1 MILLQDSMSDSSAW
15 LLAFIFSYIY
25 FFLAIGLIYIIAEWK
40 VYTKAGKP
48 GWATLIPIYNVIV
61 LLEIVGKPWYWI
73 LLLLIPGVNLVLGI
87 WLTHQLSKSFGHG
100 VGFTL
105 GLIFLN
111 FIFILILGFGDS
123 KYVGPAAA

>member
-1 MILLQDSMSDSSAW
+1 MILLQDPTFYDSAG
-15 LLAFIFSYIY
+15 LLAFIFSYFY
-25 FFLAIGLIYIIAEWK
+25 LLLAIGIIYIIAIWK

-48 GWATLIPIYNVIV
+48 GWASLIPIYNTIV
-61 LLEIVGKPWYWI
+61 LLEIVGKPWYYI
-73 LLLLIPGVNLVLGI
+73 VLLLIPGVNLIFGI

-105 GLIFLN
+105 GLIFFG